1 MRQYSRKENIMFA
14 IKSNIEIGSNLKKL
28 ILNKYKSVR
37 QFCLAYLNLS
47 RPAVSDDPQ
56 EIRNLTNRFSQIL
69 SGNKTIQTY
78 DLPIIS
84 ELLGVSCEDILSC
97 GECKVPLKNRK
108 TNYNIAFSTD
118 KKDWQEYLS
127 HEDHIAAYA
136 DEFGKTVVDYAI
148 EFKNYKFI
156 KYLIENDYI
165 TFISEDPRY
174 YQYPNFGAE
183 SKIAEKPFSHPT
195 LDNEFYENKL
205 LRTQVLTLAIK
216 NDDTTILQTLKAR
229 ELPPQHSLVPG
240 NPVFQISEYYD
251 EGYLDAIVQSKKSVF
266 DFFLEEYPVKGLYQK
281 NEMVWIY
288 PFIGELVTRCVKIN
302 KLDRASKTLDV
313 ILNHNKKVYHDLH
326 EGILHAAKL
335 AKNLFMSRSYRS
347 SLESITKNYNV
358 SEDKNLVSFD
368 PYYIRDAKQLIFNI
382 IHVDCTCHD
391 ETISKK
397 IKESNLIYDKILTLP
412 NDLIK
417 EH

>member
-1 MRQYSRKENIMFA
+1 MRKYSRKENIMFVV
-14 IKSNIEIGSNLKKL
+14 KSNIEIGSNLKKL
-28 ILNKYKSVR
+28 ILSKYKSVR

-47 RPAVSDDPQ
+47 QPSVSDDPQ

-69 SGNKTIQTY
+69 SGHKAIQTY

-84 ELLGVSCEDILSC
+84 ELLSISCEDILSC
-97 GECKVPLKNRK
+97 GETKVPLKNRR

-127 HEDHIAAYA
+127 HEDCIAAYA

-156 KYLIENDYI
+156 KYLIEKDYI
-165 TFISEDPRY
+165 TFNSEDSCY
-174 YQYPNFGAE
+174 YQYPNFGAK
-183 SKIAEKPFSHPT
+183 SKITERPYSHPT

-205 LRTQVLTLAIK
+205 LRTQVISLAIQ
-216 NDDTTILQTLKAR
+216 NDDTTVLQMLRAR
-229 ELPPQHSLVPG
+229 ELPPQYNLVPG

-251 EGYLDAIVQSKKSVF
+251 EEHLDVIVQSKQPVF
-266 DFFLEEYPVKGLYQK
+266 DFFLEEYPLMDFTKK
-281 NEMVWIY
+281 HEIMWIY
-288 PFIGELVTRCVKIN
+288 PFIGELAARCVALN
-302 KLDRASKTLDV
+302 NLDRASKTLDV
-313 ILNHNKKVYHDLH
+313 ILTHNKKVYHDLH

-382 IHVDCTCHD
+382 VRVNCTCHD

>member
-1 MRQYSRKENIMFA
+1 MRQYFRKEKIMFI
-14 IKSNIEIGSNLKKL
+14 IKSNEKIGSNLKKL
-28 ILNKYKSVR
+28 ILLKYKSVR

-47 RPAVSDDPQ
+47 QPANSDDPQ
-56 EIRNLTNRFSQIL
+56 EIRNLSNRFSQIL
-69 SGNKTIQTY
+69 SGHKAIQTY

-97 GECKVPLKNRK
+97 GETKVPLKNRR

-165 TFISEDPRY
+165 TFISEDPNF
-174 YQYPNFGAE
+174 YPNPYFGAK
-183 SKIAEKPFSHPT
+183 SKIAEKPYERPT
-195 LDNEFYENKL
+195 LDDEFASNIL
-205 LRTQVLTLAIK
+205 LRTQVLALAIE
-216 NDDTTILQTLKAR
+216 NGDTDTLMRFRAR
-229 ELPPQHSLVPG
+229 ELPPQINIQIW
-240 NPVFQISEYYD
+240 NPQFSVSEYYD
-251 EGYLDAIVQSKKSVF
+251 ESYLDAIAKSSSNIF
-266 DFFLEEYPVKGLYQK
+266 DFFLEEYPLMDFTKKQ
-281 NEMVWIY
+281 EITWIY
-288 PFIGELVTRCVKIN
+288 PFIGELAARCIALN
-302 KLDRASKTLDV
+302 NLDRASKTLDV
-313 ILNHNKKVYHDLH
+313 IRTHNKKVYHDLH

-335 AKNLFMSRSYRS
+335 EKAFFMSRSYQS
-347 SLESITKNYNV
+347 SLESITKNYKV
-358 SEDKNLVSFD
+358 SEEKSLVSFN

-382 IHVDCTCHD
+382 ICVDCTCHD

-397 IKESNLIYDKILTLP
+397 IEESNLIYDKILTLP

>member
-1 MRQYSRKENIMFA
+1 MFA
-14 IKSNIEIGSNLKKL
+14 IKSSKEIGSNLKKL

-56 EIRNLTNRFSQIL
+56 EIRNLSNRFSQIL
-69 SGNKTIQTY
+69 SGHKAIQTY

-84 ELLGVSCEDILSC
+84 ELLGLSCEDILSC
-97 GECKVPLKNRK
+97 GETKIPLKNRR

-127 HEDHIAAYA
+127 HEGCIAAYA

-165 TFISEDPRY
+165 TFISEDPHNCY
-174 YQYPNFGAE
+174 HPNFGAE
-183 SKIAEKPFSHPT
+183 SKINERPYDHPT
-195 LDNEFYENKL
+195 LGNEFYANKL
-205 LRTQVLTLAIK
+205 LRTQVLALAIK
-216 NDDTTILQTLKAR
+216 NDDTNALQVFKAR
-229 ELPPQHSLVPG
+229 ELPPQRILVPS

-251 EGYLDAIVQSKKSVF
+251 EEYLDAIAQSKKSVF

-288 PFIGELVTRCVKIN
+288 PFIGELVNRCVKIN

-313 ILNHNKKVYHDLH
+313 ILNHNKKAYHNLH
-326 EGILHAAKL
+326 ESFLHAAKL
-335 AKNLFMSRSYRS
+335 EKNFWTNYKSYRET
-347 SLESITKNYNV
+347 LDLMAPHYRVN
-358 SEDKNLVSFD
+358 EDKNLVSFY
-368 PYYIRDAKQLIFNI
+368 PYYLPNAEQLLFNI
-382 IHVDCTCHD
+382 IRVDCTCHD

-397 IKESNLIYDKILTLP
+397 IEESNLIYDKILTLP
-412 NDLIK
+412 TDLIK